1 MDIEEE
7 DLYLLLAAFP
17 SIAEAQ
23 AAHQAVL
30 SIKKEEKLYLIDIA
44 LVMCDKDNNISIRE
58 SEDVDAKRGAV
69 FGGIIGFLV
78 GLLAGPVGAMIA
90 LPTGAILGGIAAHAI
105 DMGIPNH
112 RLKELADTLKPGTAE
127 VLVVANEEWATAVG
141 EQLEQMGGDI
151 LLTPLSADLPQRV
164 NEIAEQVSSEK

>member
-1 MDIEEE
+1 MDTEEE
-7 DLYLLLAAFP
+7 ELYLLLAAFP
-17 SIAEAQ
+17 SIAKAQ
-23 AAHQAVL
+23 EAHQTVL
-30 SIKKEEKLYLIDIA
+30 SIKKEENLYLIDIA
-44 LVMCDKDNNISIRE
+44 LVMCDKDNNISISE

-78 GLLAGPVGAMIA
+78 GLLAGPLGAIIA

-127 VLVVANEEWATAVG
+127 VLVVANEEWTTAVA
-141 EQLEQMGGDI
+141 EQLEQMGGDV
-151 LLTPLSADLPQRV
+151 LVTPLSTDFPQRV
-164 NEIAEQVSSEK
+164 NEIAEQVSEQ